1 MTIRQR
7 HALRGA
13 AWSSIATL
21 AAATSHT
28 VAGGP
33 APAMLL
39 VVAMAVLLTPVTAA
53 LAGARTGLGRLAGAV
68 GLGQVAFHAV
78 FQLLGAPTGQ
88 GPSIGGRHAHHGA
101 ALLLRSAAADAGAR
115 TEDAGMYLAHA
126 VAAALTVALL
136 WRGEQ
141 AIRAI
146 AHATVS
152 VLRRVRARRLPVS
165 ARPPRA
171 VAAPPLPAATS
182 GLLSAASRRGPPVP
196 LGA

>member
-1 MTIRQR
+1 MTTRQR

-21 AAATSHT
+21 VAATSHT

-39 VVAMAVLLTPVTAA
+39 VVAMAVLLTPVTAV
-53 LAGARTGLGRLAGAV
+53 LAGARPGLGRLAAAVAV
-68 GLGQVAFHAV
+68 GQAAFHAV

-88 GPSIGGRHAHHGA
+88 GAAIGGPHAHHGA
-101 ALLLRSAAADAGAR
+101 ALLLRSAAVDAGAR

-141 AIRAI
+141 AVRAI
-146 AHATVS
+146 ARATVS
-152 VLRRVRARRLPVS
+152 LLRRARAPRLPVS

-171 VAAPPLPAATS
+171 VAATPPPAAAS
-182 GLLSAASRRGPPVP
+182 ALLSAAPRRGPPVP